1 MKRSFMTTLPDKTG
15 AFLEAS
21 RIILAHGG
29 NMTRASYNK
38 AVDAHTLFLDVEAEE
53 SQLAA
58 IEDDLTAAGFLQ
70 TASYVK
76 IVLAEFEVTDKP
88 GATIPVLET
97 LANYRVSISYIS
109 SQPGSTGTV
118 LLKLG
123 LYIEEPGVIETLLRE
138 LSALCAVRILD
149 YDAGE
154 KRLDNTVFYLTFAD
168 EMRRLLRMTQEQTS
182 EFIYYANLVMQQ
194 LDEKGEP
201 PGKTFEY
208 ISRFAHFVV
217 EHGGTAYDC
226 RISAQRLTE
235 RVNATLIEPP
245 CGSNIILLEDEKTRA
260 LLVIDGGFSY
270 YRRQTMKVVR
280 SIFPDFDLRKREMLL
295 THSDSDHSGLSE
307 HFDTVWCSRRTADC
321 FTSEQLGQPC
331 PREENP
337 NMLPYYRLSNLIC
350 DYAPPQL
357 SRLHHL
363 DQQPCD
369 DSQPLSP
376 IGTFAFADMVFTVMQ
391 GNGGHVPGET
401 VLLDE
406 GHKIAITGDDYI
418 NARDCTAPQR
428 EFNQL
433 APYLARSVNQD
444 SAKYRLILRAL
455 KDMMDGEGWLIL
467 PGHGA
472 ILQRD
477 QRM

>member
-1 MKRSFMTTLPDKTG
+1 VKRSFMTTLPDKTG

-21 RIILAHGG
+21 RIILAHRG

-53 SQLAA
+53 AQLNAMEA
-58 IEDDLTAAGFLQ
+58 ELTTAGFLQ
-70 TASYVK
+70 TSSHVK
-76 IVLAEFEVTDKP
+76 IVLAEFEVPDTP
-88 GATIPVLET
+88 GATIPVLEA
-97 LANYRVSISYIS
+97 LARRRISISYIS
-109 SQPGSTGTV
+109 SQPASGGTV
-118 LLKLG
+118 HIKLG
-123 LYIEEPGVIETLLRE
+123 LYVEQAGVIEELLRE
-138 LSALCAVRILD
+138 LSAICAVRILD

-182 EFIYYANLVMQQ
+182 EFIYHANLVMQQ
-194 LDEKGEP
+194 LEDKGEP
-201 PGKTFEY
+201 PEKTFGY

-226 RISAQRLTE
+226 RVTAQKLTD
-235 RVNATLIEPP
+235 RVSATLIEPP
-245 CGSNIILLEDEKTRA
+245 CGSNITVLEDQRTRD

-270 YRRQTMKVVR
+270 YQRLTLRLLR
-280 SIFPDFDLRKREMLL
+280 NLFPDFDLRKREMLL
-295 THSDSDHSGLSE
+295 THSDSDHSGISRY
-307 HFDTVWCSRRTADC
+307 FDTVWCSRRTADC
-321 FTSEQLGQPC
+321 FASEHLGQPC

-350 DYAPPQL
+350 DYVPPQL
-357 SRLHHL
+357 SRLRLL

-369 DSQPLSP
+369 DTQPLSV
-376 IGTFAFADMVFTVMQ
+376 IGAFTFADMHFSVLQ

-406 GHKIAITGDDYI
+406 NHRIAITGDDYI
-418 NARDCTAPQR
+418 NARDCTAPQK

-444 SAKYRLILRAL
+444 SARYRLILHAL

>member
-29 NMTRASYNK
+29 NMQRASYNK
-38 AVDAHTLFLDVEAEE
+38 AVDAHTLFLDVEADEA
-53 SQLAA
+53 QLTA
-58 IEDDLTAAGFLQ
+58 IEAELTRAGFLH
-70 TASYVK
+70 TTSYVK
-76 IVLAEFEVTDKP
+76 IVLAEFEVDDKP
-88 GATIPVLET
+88 GAILPILEI
-97 LANYRVSISYIS
+97 LNHRQVSISYIS
-109 SQPGSTGTV
+109 SMPPSGGRV
-118 LLKLG
+118 ALRLG
-123 LYIEEPGVIETLLRE
+123 LYVEEPGAVDGLLRE
-138 LSALCAVRILD
+138 LTALCAVRILD

-194 LDEKGEP
+194 LENTGEP
-201 PGKTFEY
+201 PDKTFGY
-208 ISRFAHFVV
+208 VSRFAHFVV
-217 EHGGTAYDC
+217 DHGGTGYDC
-226 RISAQRLTE
+226 RITATKLTD
-235 RVNATLIEPP
+235 RVNATVIEPP
-245 CGSNIILLEDEKTRA
+245 CGSNITILEDESTNA

-270 YRRQTMKVVR
+270 YKRLTLRILRQL
-280 SIFPDFDLRKREMLL
+280 FPDFDLRKREMLL
-295 THSDSDHSGLSE
+295 THSDSDHSGISGY
-307 HFDTVWCSRRTADC
+307 FDTVWCSRRTADC
-321 FTSEQLGQPC
+321 FVSENLGQPC

-337 NMLPYYRLSNLIC
+337 NMLPFYRLSNLIA
-350 DYAPPQL
+350 DYEPPQL
-357 SRLHHL
+357 RRLRHL
-363 DQQPCD
+363 DTQPAND
-369 DSQPLSP
+369 TQPLSP
-376 IGTFAFADMVFTVMQ
+376 IGTFNFADLHFTVLQ

-418 NARDCTAPQR
+418 NARDCTPPQK

-444 SAKYRLILRAL
+444 SAKYRPILRTL
-455 KDMMDGEGWLIL
+455 KDMMDGKGWLIL

>member
-53 SQLAA
+53 QQLAA
-58 IEDDLTAAGFLQ
+58 IEGDLTAAGFLQ

-76 IVLAEFEVTDKP
+76 IVLAEFEVDDRP
-88 GATIPVLET
+88 GATIPVLEA
-97 LANYRVSISYIS
+97 LARYRISISYIS
-109 SQPGSTGTV
+109 SQTPAGGRV
-118 LLKLG
+118 ALRLG
-123 LYIEEPGVIETLLRE
+123 LYVEEPGVIESLLRE
-138 LSALCAVRILD
+138 LSTICAVRILD

-154 KRLDNTVFYLTFAD
+154 TRLDNTVFYLTFAD

-182 EFIYYANLVMQQ
+182 DFIYYANLVMQQ
-194 LDEKGEP
+194 LENTGEP

-226 RISAQRLTE
+226 RITAQKLTD
-235 RVNATLIEPP
+235 RVNATVIEPP
-245 CGSNIILLEDEKTRA
+245 CGSNITILEDERTRA

-270 YRRQTMKVVR
+270 YKRLTMR
-280 SIFPDFDLRKREMLL
+280 IIRELFSDFDLRKREMLL
-295 THSDSDHSGLSE
+295 THSDSDHSGLSGY
-307 HFDTVWCSRRTADC
+307 FDTVWCSKRTADC
-321 FTSEQLGQPC
+321 FASEHLGEPC

-337 NMLPYYRLSNLIC
+337 NMLPYYRLSNLIA
-350 DYAPPQL
+350 DYEPPQL
-357 SRLHHL
+357 RRLRHL
-363 DQQPCD
+363 
-369 DSQPLSP
+369 DSQPANDAHPLSQ
-376 IGTFAFADMVFTVMQ
+376 IGTFTFADMQFDVMQ

-401 VLLDE
+401 VLLDRA
-406 GHKIAITGDDYI
+406 HKIAITGDDYI
-418 NARDCTAPQR
+418 NARDCTAPQKA
-428 EFNQL
+428 FNQL

-444 SAKYRLILRAL
+444 SARYRLILRAL
-455 KDMMDGEGWLIL
+455 KEQMDGQGWLIL

>member
-29 NMTRASYNK
+29 NMQRASYNK
-38 AVDAHTLFLDVEAEE
+38 AVDAHTLFLDVEADE

-58 IEDDLTAAGFLQ
+58 IEAELTRAGFLH

-76 IVLAEFEVTDKP
+76 IVLAEFTVDDKP
-88 GATIPVLET
+88 GAILPILEA
-97 LANYRVSISYIS
+97 LARQQVSISYIS
-109 SQPGSTGTV
+109 SMPPQGGTV
-118 LLKLG
+118 ALRLG
-123 LYIEEPGVIETLLRE
+123 LYIGEAGAVDGLLRE
-138 LSALCAVRILD
+138 LSSICAVRILD

-182 EFIYYANLVMQQ
+182 DFVYYANLVMQQ
-194 LDEKGEP
+194 LENTGEP
-201 PGKTFEY
+201 PDKTFGY

-217 EHGGTAYDC
+217 DHGGTAYDC
-226 RISAQRLTE
+226 RVTAQRLTD
-235 RVNATLIEPP
+235 RVNVTVIEPP
-245 CGSNIILLEDEKTRA
+245 CGSNITVLEDEATRA
-260 LLVIDGGFSY
+260 LLVVDGGFSY
-270 YRRQTMKVVR
+270 YKRLTMRLLRQL
-280 SIFPDFDLRKREMLL
+280 FPDFDLRRREMLL
-295 THSDSDHSGLSE
+295 THSDSDHSGISSY
-307 HFDTVWCSRRTADC
+307 FDTVWCSRRTADC
-321 FTSEQLGQPC
+321 FTSEHLGQPC

-337 NMLPYYRLSNLIC
+337 NMLPFYRLSNLIA
-350 DYAPPQL
+350 DYEPPQL
-357 SRLHHL
+357 RRLRHL
-363 DQQPCD
+363 
-369 DSQPLSP
+369 DSQPANDGKPLSQ
-376 IGTFAFADMVFTVMQ
+376 IGTFTFADMHFTVLQ

-401 VLLDE
+401 VLLDDA
-406 GHKIAITGDDYI
+406 HRIAITGDDYI
-418 NARDCTAPQR
+418 NARDCTAPQK

-444 SAKYRLILRAL
+444 SAKYRPILRTL
-455 KDMMDGEGWLIL
+455 KDMMDGQGWLIL